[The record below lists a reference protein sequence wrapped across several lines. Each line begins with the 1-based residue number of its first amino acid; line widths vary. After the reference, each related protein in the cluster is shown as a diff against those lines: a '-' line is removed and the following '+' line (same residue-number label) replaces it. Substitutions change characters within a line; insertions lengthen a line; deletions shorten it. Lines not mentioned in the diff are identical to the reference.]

1 MITRKHIGTE
11 IAPSDAT
18 TSDELERG
26 PPLSPDKHVLAQPVR
41 NSLLAYADAFTFR
54 RRVVPKKLSK
64 PVSKLVL
71 PAGNL
76 DSTLERGNV
85 VSLHGPSLTRN
96 RVDVNK
102 VPRLTEQKGSC
113 TVLHMPTTKKK
124 PVRATG
130 ARPTTARK
138 ADPIVG
144 PDGFTMSQRVLRL
157 MAENSMS
164 QAGLAR
170 ACSEYYSAF
179 IPGEADRVK
188 QQHIFNIVQG
198 QDSSWVVPLIAKVF
212 DVDGAWLQFGI
223 GKREAPKH

>member
-1 MITRKHIGTE
+1 MITGKHIGTE

-170 ACSEYYSAF
+170 ACSDYYSAF
-179 IPGEADRVK
+179 IPGDSERVK
-188 QQHIFNIVQG
+188 QQHIFNIIQG
-198 QDSSWVVPLIAKVF
+198 QDSSWVVPLIAGVF
-212 DVDGAWLQFGI
+212 DVSVLWLQFGI
-223 GKREAPKH
+223 GKREHKPH